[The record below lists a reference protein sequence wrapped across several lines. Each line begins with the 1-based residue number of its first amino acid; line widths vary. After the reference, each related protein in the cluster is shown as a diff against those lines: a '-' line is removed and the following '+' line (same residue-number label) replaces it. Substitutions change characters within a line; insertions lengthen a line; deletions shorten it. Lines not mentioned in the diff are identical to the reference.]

1 MDRVGWTVRSRDIY
15 KHYLTVHKCCFDR
28 KGFGVTK
35 HHISACNLRQCPK
48 PSPICLGRPITLSD
62 PSYRGEGLKLER
74 SPRDEDPRDEGE
86 GESLRITRLGR
97 GTRIYTISGP
107 PCPHLLLST
116 SLPISSAFTVL
127 VSATFKVFWIVHC
140 PQRQYRSILPFS
152 LSTMEPDV
160 RGLRAVALIGGVV
173 KNKET
178 GTISA

>member
-62 PSYRGEGLKLER
+62 PSYRGEGLKLEKGPR
-74 SPRDEDPRDEGE
+74 SEGPRDEGE

-97 GTRIYTISGP
+97 GTRIYSVAEKSIDSDSKIYNFGSPMPTPVAINLTAYLFRFRS
-107 PCPHLLLST
+107 LL
-116 SLPISSAFTVL
+116 
-127 VSATFKVFWIVHC
+127 
-140 PQRQYRSILPFS
+140 
-152 LSTMEPDV
+152 E
-160 RGLRAVALIGGVV
+160 
-173 KNKET
+173 
-178 GTISA
+178 

>member
-97 GTRIYTISGP
+97 G
-107 PCPHLLLST
+107 PHLLLST
-116 SLPISSAFTVL
+116 SLPISSAFTVP
-127 VSATFKVFWIVHC
+127 VSVTFKVFWIVQC

-152 LSTMEPDV
+152 LSTVEPDV
-160 RGLRAVALIGGVV
+160 RGL
-173 KNKET
+173 
-178 GTISA
+178 

>member
-1 MDRVGWTVRSRDIY
+1 VKTFVVKANRPVLALGRKSPGETANPQGTVRRS
-15 KHYLTVHKCCFDR
+15 
-28 KGFGVTK
+28 
-35 HHISACNLRQCPK
+35 
-48 PSPICLGRPITLSD
+48 SD

-74 SPRDEDPRDEGE
+74 SPRDEGPRDEGE

-97 GTRIYTISGP
+97 G
-107 PCPHLLLST
+107 PHLLLST
-116 SLPISSAFTVL
+116 SLPISSAFTVPIS
-127 VSATFKVFWIVHC
+127 VTFKVFWVVQC

-173 KNKET
+173 NNKET